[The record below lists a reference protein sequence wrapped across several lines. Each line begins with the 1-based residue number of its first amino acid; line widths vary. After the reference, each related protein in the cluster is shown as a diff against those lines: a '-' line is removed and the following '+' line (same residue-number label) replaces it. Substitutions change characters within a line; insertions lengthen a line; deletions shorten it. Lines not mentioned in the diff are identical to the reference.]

1 MLIFLQCDRLSPA
14 WGVTFSTILAHMAQ
28 AKLYLSY
35 GLIMD
40 ELIKPSN
47 VSLATS
53 SGPLPT
59 PQVSYCLHCSLK
71 LFSFLLSTT
80 AAKFYVKDTLVL
92 FPSQSCARSDHNHPS
107 PLFPWD
113 NFPLLINGW
122 CKPPHTK
129 GTVLSF
135 WQSLCTAVIQQMDF
149 HILGSKKYGS
159 SSLSIGS
166 KRWVFI
172 PLSAHSGNR
181 KP

>member
-14 WGVTFSTILAHMAQ
+14 WGVTSSAILAHMAQ

-71 LFSFLLSTT
+71 LFSFLFLTI
-80 AAKFYVKDTLVL
+80 AAKVYV
-92 FPSQSCARSDHNHPS
+92 
-107 PLFPWD
+107 
-113 NFPLLINGW
+113 
-122 CKPPHTK
+122 
-129 GTVLSF
+129 
-135 WQSLCTAVIQQMDF
+135 
-149 HILGSKKYGS
+149 
-159 SSLSIGS
+159 
-166 KRWVFI
+166 
-172 PLSAHSGNR
+172 
-181 KP
+181 